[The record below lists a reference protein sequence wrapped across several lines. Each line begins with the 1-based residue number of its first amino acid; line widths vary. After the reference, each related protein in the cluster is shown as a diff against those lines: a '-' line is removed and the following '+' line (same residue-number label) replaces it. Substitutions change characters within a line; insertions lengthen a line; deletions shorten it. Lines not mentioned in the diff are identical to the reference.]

1 MHIVLPA
8 SEINILNQAGEVGEI
23 PETEATKNMF
33 VEIGCK
39 VFEINHIQQS
49 SI

>member
-8 SEINILNQAGEVGEI
+8 SEINILNQAGEVREI
-23 PETEATKNMF
+23 PKTEATKNMF

>member
-8 SEINILNQAGEVGEI
+8 NEINILNSAGEIEGRPH
-23 PETEATKNMF
+23 PETSKDMY

-39 VFEINHIQQS
+39 VF
-49 SI
+49 